1 MADLNAAYRIL
12 VSEEFKR
19 RCAKNSRYS
28 QSAFAKSLGIDT
40 TYMSKL
46 LTGKILLSLDLAE
59 QITKKL
65 NLSRE
70 KKREFLL
77 SVAEEQKCHALYLID
92 PSLTECD
99 PHTPDSNSR
108 PKSRKNKIS
117 K

>member
-1 MADLNAAYRIL
+1 MADLGATYRIL
-12 VSEEFKR
+12 MSNEFKR

-28 QSAFAKSLGIDT
+28 QSAFAKSLGLDT

-46 LTGKILLSLDLAE
+46 LKGKILLSLDLAE

-65 NLSRE
+65 RLSQEE
-70 KKREFLL
+70 KRDFLL

-99 PHTPDSNSR
+99 PQTPDSNSQPR
-108 PKSRKNKIS
+108 PRKKL